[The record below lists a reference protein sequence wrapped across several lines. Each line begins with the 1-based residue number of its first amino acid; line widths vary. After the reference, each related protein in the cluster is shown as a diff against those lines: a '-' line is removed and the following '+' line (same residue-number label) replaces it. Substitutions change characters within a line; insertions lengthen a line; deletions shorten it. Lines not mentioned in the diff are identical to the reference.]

1 MTRESNTA
9 MSDPELRQFGLLFG
23 AILVL
28 LFGLLLPFFIG
39 YSFPLWPWVV
49 ALLFTVLALF
59 APTALTPFYR
69 GWMRFGLI
77 AGFINTRIIMFVLY
91 YALFVP
97 TGLVMKLFGRD
108 ALARTTGE
116 KNSDSYRVAS
126 AVRPNDHFERPY

>member
-1 MTRESNTA
+1 MNRESNTA
-9 MSDPELRQFGLLFG
+9 ISGPELRQFGLLFG

-28 LFGLLLPFFIG
+28 LFGLMLPFLIG

-49 ALLFTVLALF
+49 ALLVTVLALL

-108 ALARTTGE
+108 ALARTTGG
-116 KNSDSYRVAS
+116 KTTDSYRVAS

>member
-9 MSDPELRQFGLLFG
+9 ISGPELRQFGLLFG
-23 AILVL
+23 AILAL
-28 LFGLLLPFFIG
+28 LFGLLLPFLIG

-49 ALLFTVLALF
+49 ALLVTVLALL

-108 ALARTTGE
+108 ALARTTGG
-116 KNSDSYRVAS
+116 KTTDSYRVS
-126 AVRPNDHFERPY
+126 STVRPNDHFERPY

>member
-1 MTRESNTA
+1 MTRESNTDISA
-9 MSDPELRQFGLLFG
+9 PELRQFGLLFG
-23 AILVL
+23 ATLVL
-28 LFGLLLPFFIG
+28 LFGILLPFFIG
-39 YSFPLWPWVV
+39 YRFPLWPWVAAV
-49 ALLFTVLALF
+49 LFTVLALL

-108 ALARTTGE
+108 ALARTTGG

>member
-1 MTRESNTA
+1 
-9 MSDPELRQFGLLFG
+9 MSGPELRQFGLLFG

-28 LFGLLLPFFIG
+28 LFGLLLPFLIG

-49 ALLFTVLALF
+49 ALLFTALALL
-59 APTALTPFYR
+59 APTALRPFNR

-77 AGFINTRIIMFVLY
+77 AAFINTRIIMFVLY

-97 TGLVMKLFGRD
+97 TGLAMKLFGRD
-108 ALARTTGE
+108 ALVRTTGG
-116 KNSDSYRVAS
+116 KTTDSYRVAS

>member
-9 MSDPELRQFGLLFG
+9 ISAPELRQFGLFFG

-28 LFGLLLPFFIG
+28 LFGLLLPFLIG

-49 ALLFTVLALF
+49 ALLFTALALL
-59 APTALTPFYR
+59 APTALRPFYR

-77 AGFINTRIIMFVLY
+77 AAFINTRIIMFVLY
-91 YALFVP
+91 CALFVP
-97 TGLVMKLFGRD
+97 TGLAMKLFGRD
-108 ALARTTGE
+108 ALARTTGG
-116 KNSDSYRVAS
+116 KTTDSYRVTS

>member
-1 MTRESNTA
+1 
-9 MSDPELRQFGLLFG
+9 MSGPELRQFGLLFG

-28 LFGLLLPFFIG
+28 LFGLLLPFLIG

-49 ALLFTVLALF
+49 ALLFTALGLL
-59 APTALTPFYR
+59 APTALRPFYR

-77 AGFINTRIIMFVLY
+77 AAFINTRIIMFVLY

-108 ALARTTGE
+108 ALACTTGG
-116 KNSDSYRVAS
+116 KTTDSYRVAS

>member
-9 MSDPELRQFGLLFG
+9 ISAPELRQFGLLFG

-108 ALARTTGE
+108 ALARTTGG
-116 KNSDSYRVAS
+116 KNSDSYRVVS

>member
-1 MTRESNTA
+1 MTTESNTA
-9 MSDPELRQFGLLFG
+9 ISGAELRQFGLLFG

-28 LFGLLLPFFIG
+28 LFGALLPFLVG
-39 YSFPLWPWVV
+39 YSFPLWPWAV
-49 ALLFTVLALF
+49 ALLFTAVALLI
-59 APTALTPFYR
+59 PIALTPFYR

-77 AGFINTRIIMFVLY
+77 AGYINTRIIMFVLY

-108 ALARTTGE
+108 ALARTTGG
-116 KNSDSYRVAS
+116 KNTDSYRVAS

>member
-1 MTRESNTA
+1 MNRESNTA
-9 MSDPELRQFGLLFG
+9 ISGPELRQFGLLFG

-28 LFGLLLPFFIG
+28 LFGLMLPFLIG
-39 YSFPLWPWVV
+39 YSFPLWPWAV
-49 ALLFTVLALF
+49 ALLVTVLALI

-108 ALARTTGE
+108 ALARTTGG
-116 KNSDSYRVAS
+116 KTTDSYRVAS

>member
-1 MTRESNTA
+1 MNRESNTA
-9 MSDPELRQFGLLFG
+9 ISGPELRQFGLLFG

-28 LFGLLLPFFIG
+28 LFGLLLPFLIG

-49 ALLFTVLALF
+49 ALLVTVLALL

-108 ALARTTGE
+108 ALARTTVG
-116 KNSDSYRVAS
+116 KTTDSYRVAS

>member
-1 MTRESNTA
+1 MSN
-9 MSDPELRQFGLLFG
+9 PELRQFGLLFG

-28 LFGLLLPFFIG
+28 LFGALLPFLIG

-49 ALLFTVLALF
+49 ALLFTILALL
-59 APTALTPFYR
+59 APNALTPFYR

-108 ALARTTGE
+108 ALARTTGR
-116 KNSDSYRVAS
+116 KNTDSYRVAS
-126 AVRPNDHFERPY
+126 AVRSNDHFERPY

>member
-1 MTRESNTA
+1 MTRETNTDISA
-9 MSDPELRQFGLLFG
+9 PELRQFGLLFG
-23 AILVL
+23 ATLVL

-39 YSFPLWPWVV
+39 YRFPLWPWVAAV
-49 ALLFTVLALF
+49 LFTALALL

-77 AGFINTRIIMFVLY
+77 AGFINTRMIMFLLY

-108 ALARTTGE
+108 ALARTTGG

>member
-23 AILVL
+23 AVLVL
-28 LFGLLLPFFIG
+28 LFGLLLPFFVG

-49 ALLFTVLALF
+49 ALLFTVLALL

-91 YALFVP
+91 FALVVP

-108 ALARTTGE
+108 ALARTTGG

-126 AVRPNDHFERPY
+126 TVRPNDHFERPY

>member
-9 MSDPELRQFGLLFG
+9 ISAPELRQFGLLFG

-49 ALLFTVLALF
+49 ALLFTVSALF

-108 ALARTTGE
+108 ALARTTGG
-116 KNSDSYRVAS
+116 KDTDSLS
-126 AVRPNDHFERPY
+126 LIHI

>member
-1 MTRESNTA
+1 MTRESNTDISA
-9 MSDPELRQFGLLFG
+9 PELRQFGLLFG
-23 AILVL
+23 ATLVL

-39 YSFPLWPWVV
+39 YRFPLWPWVAAV
-49 ALLFTVLALF
+49 LFTVLALL

-77 AGFINTRIIMFVLY
+77 AGFINTRMIMFLLY

-108 ALARTTGE
+108 ALARTTGG

>member
-1 MTRESNTA
+1 
-9 MSDPELRQFGLLFG
+9 MSGPELRQFGLLFG

-28 LFGLLLPFFIG
+28 LFGLLLPFLLG

-49 ALLFTVLALF
+49 TLIFAALALL

-77 AGFINTRIIMFVLY
+77 AAFINTRIIMFVLY

-97 TGLVMKLFGRD
+97 TGLVMKVFGRD
-108 ALARTTGE
+108 ALARTAGGKAT
-116 KNSDSYRVAS
+116 DSYRVAS

>member
-1 MTRESNTA
+1 

-28 LFGLLLPFFIG
+28 LFGLLLPFLIG

-49 ALLFTVLALF
+49 ALLFALLALL

-69 GWMRFGLI
+69 AWMRFGLI
-77 AGFINTRIIMFVLY
+77 AAFINTRIIMFVLY

-108 ALARTTGE
+108 ALARTTGG
-116 KNSDSYRVAS
+116 KTTDSYRVTS
-126 AVRPNDHFERPY
+126 VVRPNDHFERPY

>member
-49 ALLFTVLALF
+49 ALLFTVLALL

-108 ALARTTGE
+108 VLARTTGG
-116 KNSDSYRVAS
+116 KNTDSYRVAS

>member
-1 MTRESNTA
+1 MTKESKTVISA
-9 MSDPELRQFGLLFG
+9 PELRQFGLLFG

-28 LFGLLLPFFIG
+28 LFGLLLPFLIG

-49 ALLFTVLALF
+49 APIFAALALL

-77 AGFINTRIIMFVLY
+77 AAFINTRIIMFVLY

-108 ALARTTGE
+108 ALARTTGG
-116 KNSDSYRVAS
+116 KNTDSYRVAS

>member
-1 MTRESNTA
+1 MNRESNTA
-9 MSDPELRQFGLLFG
+9 ISGPELRQFGLLFG

-28 LFGLLLPFFIG
+28 LFGLLLPFLIG

-49 ALLFTVLALF
+49 ALLVTVLALL

-108 ALARTTGE
+108 ALARTTGG
-116 KNSDSYRVAS
+116 KTSDSYRVAS

>member
-1 MTRESNTA
+1 MTRESNTDISA
-9 MSDPELRQFGLLFG
+9 PGLRQFGLLFG
-23 AILVL
+23 ATLVL

-39 YSFPLWPWVV
+39 YRFPLWPWVAAV
-49 ALLFTVLALF
+49 LFTVLALL

-77 AGFINTRIIMFVLY
+77 AGFINTRVIMFVLY

-108 ALARTTGE
+108 ALARTTGG

>member
-1 MTRESNTA
+1 MTTESNTA
-9 MSDPELRQFGLLFG
+9 MSGPGLRQFGLLFG

-28 LFGLLLPFFIG
+28 LFGLLLPFLIG

-49 ALLFTVLALF
+49 ALLVTVLALL
-59 APTALTPFYR
+59 APTALIPFYR

-108 ALARTTGE
+108 ALARTTSG
-116 KNSDSYRVAS
+116 KTADSYRVAS